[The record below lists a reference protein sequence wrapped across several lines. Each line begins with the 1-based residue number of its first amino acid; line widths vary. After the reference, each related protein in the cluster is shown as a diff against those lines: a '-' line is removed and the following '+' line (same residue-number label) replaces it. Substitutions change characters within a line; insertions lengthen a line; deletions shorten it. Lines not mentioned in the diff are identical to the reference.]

1 MKHWVRTRWVVHDVQ
16 LEEARLLRCD
26 WYQEHLTWGNQLD
39 QLSFAHVMA
48 VRELKRRIAHQE
60 PDDHFK
66 TFIQQHPQLKDLTDS
81 YEWHPME
88 TDVNLL
94 YREPVQWNSL
104 LPDHIVLE
112 PADEAETS
120 VPPIDPTEPVPLY
133 IRIISEHVMAA
144 ARRAW
149 TKDQKK
155 KNKANKPKK

>member
-1 MKHWVRTRWVVHDVQ
+1 MGRSWCGIGRIQIAPMRLVSRT
-16 LEEARLLRCD
+16 LD
-26 WYQEHLTWGNQLD
+26 WGTQLD

-60 PDDHFK
+60 PDDHIK

-112 PADEAETS
+112 PEDDTPVAPVDPKE
-120 VPPIDPTEPVPLY
+120 PIPLFV
-133 IRIISEHVMAA
+133 RILSEHVMAA
-144 ARRAW
+144 ARQIW
-149 TKDQKK
+149 TKEQKK
-155 KNKANKPKK
+155 KNKTKTKK